1 MLRPTIS
8 RITIIH
14 QNLSQNAHCSTRTLC
29 EEVGG
34 VSRRTL
40 LRDIQTLL
48 NMGAPIQ
55 YDREQNGYYYQKGFR
70 FEMPPMKMTGGDLM
84 ALVLTEQ
91 VIASTDTNYL
101 YKKLKPSLEKL
112 RLLFKNQLQIAPD
125 KIFSFG
131 PSHQATLNPSVAQK
145 METLL
150 KAIQGRQLVRL
161 KYHSLW
167 QGKTSERTVEPYHLR
182 FHGKWYLAAYCLTRK
197 DYRLFALPRMQSL
210 ELLKQTFTPRDFQ
223 PETMFGQA
231 WGIIKGKKTSVL
243 LEFNSQT
250 APLIQET
257 RWHPTQ
263 KLEPQKNG
271 ALRMKLDVDGL
282 EELLWWVLSFG
293 SAVTVLEPVELK
305 KKLKEEAE
313 AIAKKYCA

>member
-14 QNLSQNAHCSTRTLC
+14 QNLNQNHFCSTKALC

-55 YDREQNGYYYQKGFR
+55 YDREHNGYYYQKDIR
-70 FEMPPMKMTGGDLM
+70 FEIPPMTLTEGDLM
-84 ALVLTEQ
+84 ALILTEQ
-91 VIASTDTNYL
+91 AIASTDTNYL

-112 RLLFKNQLQIAPD
+112 RLLFQNQLQVAPD

-131 PSHQATLNPSVAQK
+131 PCHQAELSPSVAK
-145 METLL
+145 HMEKLL
-150 KAIQGRQLVRL
+150 KAIQERKIVRL
-161 KYHSLW
+161 QYHSLW
-167 QGKTSERTVEPYHLR
+167 QGEDSERTVEPYHLR
-182 FHGKWYLAAYCLTRK
+182 FHGKWYLAGYCLKRK
-197 DYRLFALPRMQSL
+197 DYRVFALPRIQSL
-210 ELLKQTFTPRDFQ
+210 ELLKATFTPRDFQ
-223 PETMFGQA
+223 PENIFGQS

-243 LEFNSQT
+243 LEFNVQT

-271 ALRMKLDVDGL
+271 TLQMRLEVDGL
-282 EELLWWVLSFG
+282 DELLWWVLSFG
-293 SAVTVLEPVELK
+293 SAVTVIEPEELRK
-305 KKLKEEAE
+305 R
-313 AIAKKYCA
+313 AKKEAKTIAEKY